1 MEKLSFFFIF
11 IFKMIKMSQKYSQ
24 DEAQALVK
32 ALKEGNQLA
41 FSIVYKTYAAQTFSL
56 AFKYLLNKEL
66 AEDAVQNL
74 FLKLWLKKEEI
85 DETKPINRY
94 LFTMLK
100 NDLLN
105 TLRDSKKNIYL
116 LEDCLSMVLE
126 LEDNSQNENLK
137 QEQMNIIQQALEQLS
152 PQRRKVFEMKVSGK
166 YSNQEIADKLNL
178 SINTIKFQYSQSLKQ
193 IRATVG
199 ELSLLLLYCMM

>member
-1 MEKLSFFFIF
+1 
-11 IFKMIKMSQKYSQ
+11 MSQKYSQ

-116 LEDCLSMVLE
+116 LEDCLSMGLE
-126 LEDNSQNENLK
+126 LEDDSQNENLK

-193 IRATVG
+193 IRSTVG
-199 ELSLLLLYCMM
+199 ELSLLLVYFII

>member
-1 MEKLSFFFIF
+1 
-11 IFKMIKMSQKYSQ
+11 MSQKYSQ

-74 FLKLWLKKEEI
+74 FLQLWLTKEEI

>member
-1 MEKLSFFFIF
+1 
-11 IFKMIKMSQKYSQ
+11 MSQKYSQ

-178 SINTIKFQYSQSLKQ
+178 SINTIKFQYSQSLQQ

-199 ELSLLLLYCMM
+199 ELSLLLLFCMM

>member
-1 MEKLSFFFIF
+1 
-11 IFKMIKMSQKYSQ
+11 MSQKYSQ

-74 FLKLWLKKEEI
+74 FLKLWLTIEEI

>member
-1 MEKLSFFFIF
+1 
-11 IFKMIKMSQKYSQ
+11 MIKMFRKYSQ

-32 ALKEGNQLA
+32 ALKGGNQLA
-41 FSIVYKTYAAQTFSL
+41 FSIVYKMYAAQTFSL
-56 AFKYLLNKEL
+56 AFKYLQNKEL

-85 DETKPINRY
+85 DETKPITRY
-94 LFTMLK
+94 LFTM
-100 NDLLN
+100 LN

-126 LEDNSQNENLK
+126 LEDDSQNENLK

-193 IRATVG
+193 IRSTVG
-199 ELSLLLLYCMM
+199 ELSLLLVYCII

>member
-1 MEKLSFFFIF
+1 MYFIF

>member
-1 MEKLSFFFIF
+1 MKFFIF

-126 LEDNSQNENLK
+126 LEDNSQNENFK

>member
-1 MEKLSFFFIF
+1 
-11 IFKMIKMSQKYSQ
+11 MSQKYSQ

-41 FSIVYKTYAAQTFSL
+41 FSIVYKTYVAQTFSL

-105 TLRDSKKNIYL
+105 MLRDSKKNIYL

-193 IRATVG
+193 IRSTVG
-199 ELSLLLLYCMM
+199 ELSLLLVYCII

>member
-1 MEKLSFFFIF
+1 
-11 IFKMIKMSQKYSQ
+11 MSQKYSQ

-56 AFKYLLNKEL
+56 AFKYL
-66 AEDAVQNL
+66 
-74 FLKLWLKKEEI
+74 LKKEEI

-199 ELSLLLLYCMM
+199 ELSLLLVYCII

>member
-1 MEKLSFFFIF
+1 
-11 IFKMIKMSQKYSQ
+11 MSQKYSQ

-85 DETKPINRY
+85 DETKSINRY

>member
-1 MEKLSFFFIF
+1 
-11 IFKMIKMSQKYSQ
+11 MSQKYSQ

-56 AFKYLLNKEL
+56 AYKYLLIKEL

-74 FLKLWLKKEEI
+74 LLKLWLKKEEI

>member
-1 MEKLSFFFIF
+1 
-11 IFKMIKMSQKYSQ
+11 MIKMFQKYSQ

-126 LEDNSQNENLK
+126 LEDDSQNENLK

-193 IRATVG
+193 IRSTVG
-199 ELSLLLLYCMM
+199 ELSLLLVYCII

>member
-1 MEKLSFFFIF
+1 
-11 IFKMIKMSQKYSQ
+11 MSQKYSQ

-94 LFTMLK
+94 LFAMLK

-126 LEDNSQNENLK
+126 LEDDSQNENLK

-193 IRATVG
+193 IRSTVG
-199 ELSLLLLYCMM
+199 ELSLLLVYCII

>member
-1 MEKLSFFFIF
+1 
-11 IFKMIKMSQKYSQ
+11 MSQKYSQ

-32 ALKEGNQLA
+32 ALKGGNQLA
-41 FSIVYKTYAAQTFSL
+41 FSIVYKMYAAQTFSL

-126 LEDNSQNENLK
+126 LEDDSQNENLK

-193 IRATVG
+193 IRSTVG
-199 ELSLLLLYCMM
+199 ELSLLLVYCII

>member
-1 MEKLSFFFIF
+1 
-11 IFKMIKMSQKYSQ
+11 MSQKYSQ

-32 ALKEGNQLA
+32 ALKGGNQLA

-126 LEDNSQNENLK
+126 LEDDSQNENLK

-193 IRATVG
+193 IRSTVG
-199 ELSLLLLYCMM
+199 ELSLLLVYCII

>member
-1 MEKLSFFFIF
+1 
-11 IFKMIKMSQKYSQ
+11 MIKMSQKYSQ

-41 FSIVYKTYAAQTFSL
+41 FSIVYETYAAQTFSL

>member
-1 MEKLSFFFIF
+1 
-11 IFKMIKMSQKYSQ
+11 MSQKYSQ

-193 IRATVG
+193 TRATVG

>member
-1 MEKLSFFFIF
+1 MKFFIF

-193 IRATVG
+193 IRSTVG

>member
-1 MEKLSFFFIF
+1 
-11 IFKMIKMSQKYSQ
+11 MIKMSQKYSQ

-100 NDLLN
+100 SDLLN

-126 LEDNSQNENLK
+126 LEDDSQNENLK

-193 IRATVG
+193 IRSTVG
-199 ELSLLLLYCMM
+199 ELSLLLVYCII

>member
-1 MEKLSFFFIF
+1 
-11 IFKMIKMSQKYSQ
+11 MSQKYSQ

-74 FLKLWLKKEEI
+74 FLKLWLRKEEI

-193 IRATVG
+193 IRATVR

>member
-1 MEKLSFFFIF
+1 
-11 IFKMIKMSQKYSQ
+11 MIKMSQKYSQ

-126 LEDNSQNENLK
+126 LEDDSQNENLK

-193 IRATVG
+193 IRSTVG
-199 ELSLLLLYCMM
+199 ELSLLLVYCII